1 MSSSYELLRDAAM
14 LVASIDESDGDLCP
28 FEASMEDLLQRVDDK
43 TLACLHVLRKL
54 KVEQEDLMV
63 LQRKLMARRKTME
76 RKERALHVKVMQM
89 REAAEELGQDY
100 EVNNKEYSIKRRP
113 SSSVVVKNIAL
124 VPEEFRI
131 PQDDKVDKK
140 KAKAAIL
147 AAERENKL
155 VPGLKLQ
162 TLMNMN
168 WRIK

>member
-76 RKERALHVKVMQM
+76 KKEHALHVRVMQM
-89 REAAEELGQDY
+89 REAAE

-113 SSSVVVKNIAL
+113 SSSVVVRNIAL

-162 TLMNMN
+162 TFMNMN